1 MRYYG
6 GEWNLREIILG
17 IVNAKGDDTGE
28 SRLVTVETI
37 QLLMRL
43 RRRIRRGWTRRIYGE
58 SLGEIVEYS
67 GDFAG
72 ESGH

>member
-1 MRYYG
+1 M
-6 GEWNLREIILG
+6 
-17 IVNAKGDDTGE
+17 NAKGDNTGE

-37 QLLMRL
+37 QLNMRL
-43 RRRIRRGWTRRIYGE
+43 RRKIRRGWTRRIYGE

-72 ESGH
+72 ESGN